1 MVVVRK
7 LTNVGVYLGVG
18 YLVPQ
23 LDAFLFKYQIQ
34 GDIAE
39 KPWTGVSGVDGC
51 KSVNLFLDEK
61 HIWQRNIS
69 LFSDD
74 LYCTSANSPIA
85 PNFFVGLLKVDFP
98 ILPQTFGAHATCS

>member
-51 KSVNLFLDEK
+51 KNINFLDEK
-61 HIWQRNIS
+61 HGNG
-69 LFSDD
+69 
-74 LYCTSANSPIA
+74 T
-85 PNFFVGLLKVDFP
+85 FP
-98 ILPQTFGAHATCS
+98 YFQMIYTVPLQILPLPPIFCWSA

>member
-51 KSVNLFLDEK
+51 KNINFLDEK
-61 HIWQRNIS
+61 QIWQRNVS

-74 LYCTSANSPIA
+74 LYCTSANSSIA
-85 PNFFVGLLKVDFP
+85 PQFFCWS
-98 ILPQTFGAHATCS
+98 A

>member
-51 KSVNLFLDEK
+51 KNINFLDEK
-61 HIWQRNIS
+61 HGNGTFPYFQMIYTVPLQI
-69 LFSDD
+69 LP
-74 LYCTSANSPIA
+74 LP